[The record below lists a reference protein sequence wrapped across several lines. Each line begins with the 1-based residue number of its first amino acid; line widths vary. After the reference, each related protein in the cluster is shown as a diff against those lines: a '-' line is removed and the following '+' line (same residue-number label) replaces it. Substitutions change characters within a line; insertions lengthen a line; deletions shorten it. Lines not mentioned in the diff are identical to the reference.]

1 MGSYIGELPVGYY
14 GNTRVLLWRVIPP
27 ILITVGTIGNTT
39 SINHLSSWLIV
50 AITVERTACVLFP
63 HKVRLGCSPRNA
75 GLIIVAIVLAV
86 FGINIIAPVII
97 GVHENNGSKYCG
109 PSKVNSELLHLVYL
123 WIDSTL
129 SFGAPFPLLL
139 TGIVIIVVQLARFR
153 SRLQRM
159 SISGQARD
167 TRPLSMLI
175 IALCVMFFLTMTPR
189 AVIFVYNRYRI
200 DTILALWALDPY
212 TALYEYQ
219 YLWFLSNVFELV
231 SYFNNTFNFVFYV
244 FSGSK
249 LRTELQSVLC
259 SSATQFNSLLGS

>member
-1 MGSYIGELPVGYY
+1 
-14 GNTRVLLWRVIPP
+14 
-27 ILITVGTIGNTT
+27 
-39 SINHLSSWLIV
+39 
-50 AITVERTACVLFP
+50 
-63 HKVRLGCSPRNA
+63 
-75 GLIIVAIVLAV
+75 
-86 FGINIIAPVII
+86 
-97 GVHENNGSKYCG
+97 
-109 PSKVNSELLHLVYL
+109 
-123 WIDSTL
+123 
-129 SFGAPFPLLL
+129 
-139 TGIVIIVVQLARFR
+139 
-153 SRLQRM
+153 M